1 MSSIKAVT
9 PGFITTAVATLSIF
23 LLFLII
29 YYLINIGNRYIDRNK
44 RINIDLKLAIRIL
57 FGVVVLY
64 SLKLIFNKY
73 PIVSDTIWALIAAI
87 IVSFLINPVV
97 TYFETKKINR
107 KYGVIIVYVSVILVL
122 AILLIIVIP
131 KTIQE
136 ITNLLKSIPS
146 LIDQSGKIL
155 NDLSEKLNK
164 SFNYDL
170 PKNEQGRT
178 IIEEIQNSINKY
190 IVLVPEAILSKLKN
204 LTMGMQTVFSKLL
217 RFVLIFI
224 FSFYFTVDKNKF
236 KNILDSHIPVKHRND
251 ILYIASRINSALHD
265 FVKGRLL
272 MAVFVGFATMVY
284 LLILGVDFAVVI
296 GIITCIADII
306 PYIGPFLG
314 FVPAVL
320 FAFIESPIKALWVAI
335 LFLLLQWAE
344 NNIIAPKLLADKTGL
359 NPMVIL
365 IAIIIGGGVFGIW
378 GMIFA
383 VPIVSVA
390 LILIDFAKMKYNE
403 RNRNIV

>member
-97 TYFETKKINR
+97 TYFETKKISR